1 MLDIFSSLKHYKDQ
15 TPKEKMYILRMV
27 AHQRLGRK
35 WVYYKKIKHAGEG
48 IKILRENSIM
58 EQMKA
63 TQAALRFTSRSA
75 KNLYRLAYKTCLNE
89 IKTCTGLSTEHYPKI
104 PEDVDTARPPK
115 LGDEYDAVLIRW
127 TPIKFL
133 LPSKSIRDKG
143 RATQRHSEGLIA
155 KLYFKVVAYYTHPEN
170 WESDKLTLY
179 LRKLEPH
186 STYPEVVAALKPLK
200 ADLEKFANCYE
211 PFLFGK
217 ASLSKEGG
225 SDEDTFDDAMGVET
239 FEEQIETLYWYNFI
253 YEAMEQFIFRYYMT
267 LVTSTNSLVAI
278 GYLTQIF
285 EPVFQRVIEVRNI
298 FIGSFETDLSKKPF
312 RVPYKK
318 YKEKCLNDP
327 PVKKLKTRQGL
338 FETHTYNLLLLKNN
352 GLSFEL
358 DDVPLDTS
366 NWCGFIKYHILNGI
380 KYKTVN
386 KETDNEPLQL
396 EIREYALISIMITMI
411 KCAQYVKRAKHKILE
426 RFRKR
431 VEKDKELAERRVK
444 DLQLKAEKKMREMK
458 RKIQRLKRM
467 KQDES
472 VEVYELD
479 LTRFRKKIEDKCE
492 DIKEDT
498 QLELTLQKRRL
509 QGLFQE
515 ISRQDTVKEGIA
527 PKFLLQ
533 LINRLDLDGS
543 FIRNFTKYTAKTIQA
558 RYIENFEP
566 FYQNLFDILQPSTQE
581 KVILI
586 QSLEKS
592 GGKSAVQL
600 RLTDDEKLEYNK
612 MISLLKNKIRHGKP
626 DIFESKIVYQT
637 KLIPIEDIF
646 KISIDNKSLQTMLRL
661 KVVSPKSARP
671 ALLKQA
677 VVKALTV
684 LNMVINPVPK
694 HDLIQAGREKMHD
707 VSKIINGSE
716 LTKLLTALAEKK
728 EAAKREF
735 EEAKKQKDWADRKR
749 KEQEFEAQ
757 KMDESSTEDD
767 VF

>member
-1 MLDIFSSLKHYKDQ
+1 MLDIFSSLKEYKDQ
-15 TPKEKMYILRMV
+15 SPKEKMYILRMI
-27 AHQRLGRK
+27 AHQRLGKK

-48 IKILRENSIM
+48 MKLLRENSIM

-89 IKTCTGLSTEHYPKI
+89 IKTCTGLSTEHYPQI

-115 LGDEYDAVLIRW
+115 LGDEYDAVIIRW
-127 TPIKFL
+127 TPLKFL
-133 LPSKSIRDKG
+133 LPAKAIRDKG

-155 KLYFKVVAYYTHPEN
+155 KLYFKVVAYYAHPEN

-186 STYPEVVAALKPLK
+186 STYPEVVSMLKPLK
-200 ADLEKFANCYE
+200 ADLQKFSECYD

-239 FEEQIETLYWYNFI
+239 FEEQIETLYWYHFI
-253 YEAMEQFIFRYYMT
+253 YQAMEQFIFRYFMT
-267 LVTSTNSLVAI
+267 LVSSTNSLVAI

-298 FIGSFETDLSKKPF
+298 FIGSFETDLAKKPF

-318 YKEKCLNDP
+318 YKEDRLNDP
-327 PVKKLKTRQGL
+327 LRKKLKTRQGM
-338 FETHTYNLLLLKNN
+338 FETCSYNLLLLQNK
-352 GLSFEL
+352 GLSYEL
-358 DDVPLDTS
+358 NEVPLDTS
-366 NWCGFIKYHILNGI
+366 NWCDFVKYHILNGV
-380 KYKTVN
+380 KFKTVN
-386 KETDNEPLQL
+386 KETDSEPLQL
-396 EIREYALISIMITMI
+396 EIREYALISIMISMI

-431 VEKDKELAERRVK
+431 VEKDKELAQRRVR

-467 KQDES
+467 KQDDS

-479 LTRFRKKIEDKCE
+479 LARFQKKIEDRCE

-509 QGLFQE
+509 QGLFQA
-515 ISRQDTVKEGIA
+515 ISKQDTIKEGIA

-558 RYIENFEP
+558 RYIEDFEP
-566 FYQNLFDILQPSTQE
+566 FYQNLFEILEPSTQE

-592 GGKSAVQL
+592 GGKAAVHL
-600 RLTDDEKLEYNK
+600 ELTDNEKLEYGK
-612 MISLLKNKIRHGKP
+612 MVALLKNKIKHGKP
-626 DIFESKIVYQT
+626 DIFESKIVFQT
-637 KLIPIEDIF
+637 KLIPIENIF

-671 ALLKQA
+671 APLQQA
-677 VVKALTV
+677 VIKALTV

-694 HDLIQAGREKMHD
+694 HNLIQTGREKMTD
-707 VSKIINGSE
+707 VSKIINGNE
-716 LTKLLTALAEKK
+716 LNKLLSGLQEKQ
-728 EAAKREF
+728 ESVKREI
-735 EEAKKQKDWADRKR
+735 EESKKQKAYQNRVE
-749 KEQEFEAQ
+749 KEKILAVQENLE
-757 KMDESSTEDD
+757 KDSPESDT
-767 VF
+767 